1 MANAILE
8 AITLKMAKIENR
20 RPNDYM
26 LNFEW
31 QRLSRERN
39 RISNE
44 LMRKEL
50 EYHKDRLARLGEVDA
65 KDSAIKIKQY
75 EAYLARKGEK
85 NENQQTGN

>member
-1 MANAILE
+1 MTSAILE
-8 AITLKMAKIENR
+8 AIMLKMAKIENR
-20 RPNDYM
+20 YPNDYM
-26 LNFEW
+26 LKFEW

-75 EAYLARKGEK
+75 ESYLAKKEQK
-85 NENQQTGN
+85 NENQ

>member
-1 MANAILE
+1 
-8 AITLKMAKIENR
+8 
-20 RPNDYM
+20 
-26 LNFEW
+26 
-31 QRLSRERN
+31 
-39 RISNE
+39 
-44 LMRKEL
+44 MRKEL